1 MVWEPGGPRR
11 KGQNDFREVR
21 MRVLCSAQKARAFK
35 GPVLVVGSFQGIS
48 SPEGVLKDLD
58 VASKGWISRVMSS
71 GDLRGRL
78 GDVLVQQTHGALPA
92 GRLMLLGLGEPEK
105 FSLDRWRGAVAKAA
119 QACRGLRARQI
130 GLSLELSGPAH
141 IPMSDLGGAATEG
154 ALLGLYRFATYKG
167 KRADDDPDPEELV
180 LLSGSPRAK
189 AGVDRSVAEAR
200 IIAEAVCWVRDLVS
214 EPSNRLTPTLLAQKA
229 ADMARAW
236 GIRYRILDEGDIKAL
251 GMGGLLGVA
260 SGSKEPPR
268 LILLEYSV
276 KDRKAPK
283 VALVG
288 KGITFD
294 SGGISLKPA
303 DKMDLM
309 KYDMAGGAAALGTM
323 QAAARLKLPTNLVAV
338 IPATENLPSGSAYK
352 PGDVLTTMSGQT
364 VEVTNTDAEGR
375 LILAD
380 ALTHALRYK
389 PDLII
394 DLATLTGACVI
405 ALGDQVAGIM
415 GNDRG
420 VMEELRT
427 AGERSGEEVWPL
439 PLKEEYEEYL
449 KSDIADVKN
458 AGGRDAGAIQGGLFL
473 KRFVKD
479 TPWVHIDIAGPVWT
493 DKDRP
498 YRPKGATGYGVRL
511 LVEFLRG
518 FKGLKR

>member
-1 MVWEPGGPRR
+1 M
-11 KGQNDFREVR
+11 
-21 MRVLCSAQKARAFK
+21 MRVLCSGQKARLFK
-35 GPVLVVGSFQGIS
+35 GPVLVVGSFQGTS

-58 VASKGWISRVMSS
+58 GASKGWISKVLGS
-71 GDLRGRL
+71 GDFRGRW

-92 GRLMLLGLGEPEK
+92 GRLMLLGLGEREK
-105 FSLDRWRGAVAKAA
+105 FTLDRWRGAVARAA
-119 QACRGLRARQI
+119 QASRSLRARQI
-130 GLSLELSGPAH
+130 GLSLELPGVTS
-141 IPMSDLGGAATEG
+141 IPMTELGGAATEG
-154 ALLGLYRFATYKG
+154 ALLGLYRFGIYKG
-167 KRADDDPDPEELV
+167 KREDDDPDPEEMV
-180 LLSGSPRAK
+180 LLTGSPRLKTAI
-189 AGVDRSVAEAR
+189 DRSVAQAT
-200 IIAEAVCWVRDLVS
+200 IVAEAVCWVRDSVS
-214 EPSNRLTPTLLAQKA
+214 EPSNRLTPTLLSQRA

-236 GIRYRILDEGDIKAL
+236 GIRHRILDEGDIKAL

-268 LILLEYSV
+268 LILLEYSA

-309 KYDMAGGAAALGTM
+309 KYDMAGGAAAMGIM
-323 QAAARLKLPTNLVAV
+323 QAAARLRLSTNLVAV

-380 ALTHALRYK
+380 ALTHSLRYK
-389 PDLII
+389 PDLIVN
-394 DLATLTGACVI
+394 LATLTGACVV
-405 ALGDQVAGIM
+405 ALGDQIAGIM
-415 GNDRG
+415 GNEPSVLD
-420 VMEELRT
+420 ELRA

-439 PLKEEYEEYL
+439 PLKEEYEDYL

-511 LVEFLRG
+511 LIEFLKG
-518 FKGLKR
+518 FKGVKR